1 MSARDGL
8 QAGDPEMTATVDAG
22 LELLESKLHPPPARE
37 GTVSRTSLSSRLRAS
52 RSEPVV
58 AIFAGPGFG
67 KTTLLTQWAES
78 DDRPFAWVSVDK
90 RDNDPAVFLTCV
102 AEALNRIGGATSPLV
117 DALAAPGKA
126 SEATLIARL
135 GAAVSGMGPSVL
147 VFDDVHLLRNQACID
162 AIATLILHAPEA
174 FQVAV
179 AGRTEP
185 ALPLPRLR
193 VQGQVLDLQA
203 ADLAL
208 DAREAGMLLRSAG
221 VDLPE
226 DGVAD
231 LMVITEGWAVG
242 LYLAAMSIEAGGGPS
257 AAISIAG
264 DDELMGIYLRSE
276 LLSPLP
282 RKTTT
287 FLIRTA
293 VLDRMCGP
301 LCDAILQETG
311 SAGALE
317 SMTRRNLMIVPEDRN
332 HDWYRYHPLFREL
345 LLAELQRREP
355 HLVSELRQRAAQWC
369 EDNGFPEAAI
379 DYAQAAEDADRSARL
394 FLSFARSVYSSGRV
408 MTVRRWLE
416 WFEDSGCLHRYP
428 VLALAGAWLL
438 VLTGEPEAALR
449 MAAIAEANLSAELL
463 DDGVTPAE
471 AGVALFHAVMCS
483 DGLEQMDDDVQR
495 ALKLTP
501 DDTPNRVMG
510 LQLSGVAS
518 LLAADGEVADNEF
531 AKAADAGK
539 HLGAAESVVVAL
551 AERSVL
557 ALARGDW
564 EAAESLVIEARS
576 FMEAHRFED
585 YPTSALV
592 YAAAARVA
600 LHRGRAKAASDD
612 LVRAQRLRT
621 RLTYSMPWLAV
632 QVRLE
637 LARAYLAL
645 ADPAG
650 ARTMLREVED
660 LLRRI
665 PDLGVLGELQREL
678 TTKVQN
684 APATAP
690 GMSTLTAAELRLL
703 FYLPT
708 HLSFREIGERL
719 DLSPH
724 TVKSQAIS
732 IYRKL
737 DVTSRGEAI
746 GHARQLGLLEA

>member
-1 MSARDGL
+1 M
-8 QAGDPEMTATVDAG
+8 
-22 LELLESKLHPPPARE
+22 
-37 GTVSRTSLSSRLRAS
+37 
-52 RSEPVV
+52 
-58 AIFAGPGFG
+58 
-67 KTTLLTQWAES
+67 
-78 DDRPFAWVSVDK
+78 
-90 RDNDPAVFLTCV
+90 
-102 AEALNRIGGATSPLV
+102 
-117 DALAAPGKA
+117 
-126 SEATLIARL
+126 
-135 GAAVSGMGPSVL
+135 
-147 VFDDVHLLRNQACID
+147 
-162 AIATLILHAPEA
+162 
-174 FQVAV
+174 
-179 AGRTEP
+179 
-185 ALPLPRLR
+185 
-193 VQGQVLDLQA
+193 
-203 ADLAL
+203 
-208 DAREAGMLLRSAG
+208 
-221 VDLPE
+221 
-226 DGVAD
+226 
-231 LMVITEGWAVG
+231 
-242 LYLAAMSIEAGGGPS
+242 
-257 AAISIAG
+257 
-264 DDELMGIYLRSE
+264 
-276 LLSPLP
+276 
-282 RKTTT
+282 
-287 FLIRTA
+287 
-293 VLDRMCGP
+293 
-301 LCDAILQETG
+301 
-311 SAGALE
+311 
-317 SMTRRNLMIVPEDRN
+317 VPE
-332 HDWYRYHPLFREL
+332 L
-345 LLAELQRREP
+345 RR
-355 HLVSELRQRAAQWC
+355 RAAQWC

-408 MTVRRWLE
+408 MTVRRWLG
-416 WFEDSGCLHRYP
+416 WFEDGGSLHRYP

-564 EAAESLVIEARS
+564 EAAESLVDEARS
-576 FMEAHRFED
+576 FMEAHRFDD

-592 YAAAARVA
+592 YVAAARVA
-600 LHRGRAKAASDD
+600 LHRGRVKDASDD
-612 LVRAQRLRT
+612 LVRAQRLRA

-660 LLRRI
+660 VLRRI

-678 TTKVQN
+678 TSKVRN

-690 GMSTLTAAELRLL
+690 GVSTLTAAELRLL
-703 FYLPT
+703 LYLPT
-708 HLSFREIGERL
+708 HLSFRQIGERL
-719 DLSPH
+719 GLSPH

-737 DVTSRGEAI
+737 DVTSRSEAI
-746 GHARQLGLLEA
+746 EHARQLSLLEA